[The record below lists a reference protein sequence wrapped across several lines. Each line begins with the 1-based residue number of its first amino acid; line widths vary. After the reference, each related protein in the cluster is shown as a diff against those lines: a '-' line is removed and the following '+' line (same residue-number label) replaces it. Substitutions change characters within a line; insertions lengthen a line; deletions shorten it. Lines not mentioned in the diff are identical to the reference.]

1 MRMIDKLIMA
11 SAVLCACFHAPAYA
25 ERVEEASFISIGGI
39 DQWVTIRGDD
49 DKPVLLLHHGG
60 PGDVQSPFVSVYA
73 LYENDFLLVQWDQR
87 GAGQIFAASGA
98 ADITLETQISD
109 GIELSEL

>member
-1 MRMIDKLIMA
+1 MRLIGKLIIV
-11 SAVLCACFHAPAYA
+11 SAVFCACMQAPAYA
-25 ERVEEASFISIGGI
+25 ARVEEASLISIGGI

-49 DKPVLLLHHGG
+49 NKPVLLLLHGG

-73 LYENDFLLVQWDQR
+73 PYESEFLLVQWDQR
-87 GAGQIFAASGA
+87 GAGRTFAASGA
-98 ADITLETQISD
+98 ADITLEMQISD